1 MQFIKAIALAFDE
14 VPKAGLIAG
23 QKYLMVDD
31 QHAIVVL
38 ISTIDGRKFA
48 TVELSY
54 LVTRLQVTQEI
65 LLDHFTNE
73 LAKFF
78 RLPS

>member
-1 MQFIKAIALAFDE
+1 MQFIKAIARAFDE
-14 VPKAGLIAG
+14 VPKVDLIAG
-23 QKYLMVDD
+23 QKYLLVDD
-31 QHAIVVL
+31 QHAIVVY
-38 ISTIDGRKFA
+38 INTIDGRKFA

-78 RLPS
+78 RLPA

>member
-1 MQFIKAIALAFDE
+1 MQFTKTIALALDE
-14 VPKAGLIAG
+14 VPKADLISG

-31 QHAIVVL
+31 QHAIVVY
-38 ISTIDGRKFA
+38 IYTIDGRKFA

-54 LVTRLQVTQEI
+54 LAKRLQIERDI

-78 RLPS
+78 RLPA

>member
-14 VPKAGLIAG
+14 VPKVDLIAG
-23 QKYLMVDD
+23 QKYLLVDD
-31 QHAIVVL
+31 QHAIVVY
-38 ISTIDGRKFA
+38 INTIDGRKFA

-78 RLPS
+78 RLPA

>member
-1 MQFIKAIALAFDE
+1 MQFTKTIALALDE
-14 VPKAGLIAG
+14 VPKADLIAG

-31 QHAIVVL
+31 QHAIVVY
-38 ISTIDGRKFA
+38 INTIDGRKFA

-54 LVTRLQVTQEI
+54 LATRLQIERDIVLE
-65 LLDHFTNE
+65 HFTNE

-78 RLPS
+78 RLPA

>member
-14 VPKAGLIAG
+14 VPKADLIAG

-31 QHAIVVL
+31 QHAIVVY
-38 ISTIDGRKFA
+38 INTIDGRKFA

-54 LVTRLQVTQEI
+54 LATRLQIERDIVLE
-65 LLDHFTNE
+65 HFTNE

-78 RLPS
+78 RLPA

>member
-1 MQFIKAIALAFDE
+1 MQFTKAIALALDE
-14 VPKAGLIAG
+14 VQKADLVAG

-54 LVTRLQVTQEI
+54 LAVRLQIERDIV
-65 LLDHFTNE
+65 LDHFTNE

-78 RLPS
+78 RLPA

>member
-14 VPKAGLIAG
+14 VPKVDLIAG
-23 QKYLMVDD
+23 QKYLLVDD
-31 QHAIVVL
+31 QHAIVVY
-38 ISTIDGRKFA
+38 INTIDGRKFA

-54 LVTRLQVTQEI
+54 LATRLQIERDIVLE
-65 LLDHFTNE
+65 HFTNE

-78 RLPS
+78 RLPA

>member
-1 MQFIKAIALAFDE
+1 MQFTKTIALALDE
-14 VPKAGLIAG
+14 VPKADLVAG

-31 QHAIVVL
+31 QHAIVVY
-38 ISTIDGRKFA
+38 INTIDGRKFA

-78 RLPS
+78 RLPA

>member
-1 MQFIKAIALAFDE
+1 MQFTKAIALALDE
-14 VPKAGLIAG
+14 VPKADLVAG
-23 QKYLMVDD
+23 CKYLMVDD

-38 ISTIDGRKFA
+38 ISTIDGRRFA

-54 LVTRLQVTQEI
+54 LVLRLQIERDI

-73 LAKFF
+73 LSKFF
-78 RLPS
+78 RLPA

>member
-14 VPKAGLIAG
+14 VPKVDLIAG
-23 QKYLMVDD
+23 QKYLLVDD
-31 QHAIVVL
+31 QHAIVVY
-38 ISTIDGRKFA
+38 INTIDGRKFA

>member
-1 MQFIKAIALAFDE
+1 MQFTKTIALALDE
-14 VPKAGLIAG
+14 VPKADLIAG

-38 ISTIDGRKFA
+38 INTIDGRKFA
-48 TVELSY
+48 IVELSY

-65 LLDHFTNE
+65 VLDHFTNE

-78 RLPS
+78 RLPA

>member
-1 MQFIKAIALAFDE
+1 MQFTKTIALALDE
-14 VPKAGLIAG
+14 VPKADLIAG
-23 QKYLMVDD
+23 QRYLMVDD

-65 LLDHFTNE
+65 VLDHFTND

-78 RLPS
+78 RLPA

>member
-1 MQFIKAIALAFDE
+1 MQFTKTIALALDE
-14 VPKAGLIAG
+14 VPKADLIAG

-31 QHAIVVL
+31 THAIVVHV
-38 ISTIDGRKFA
+38 STVDGRKFA

-65 LLDHFTNE
+65 VLDHFTNQ

-78 RLPS
+78 KLPA

>member
-1 MQFIKAIALAFDE
+1 MQFTKTIALALDE
-14 VPKAGLIAG
+14 VPKSDLIAG

-31 QHAIVVL
+31 HHAMVVL
-38 ISTIDGRKFA
+38 VSSIDGRKFA

-65 LLDHFTNE
+65 VLDHFTNQ

-78 RLPS
+78 RLPA

>member
-1 MQFIKAIALAFDE
+1 MQFTKAIALALDE
-14 VPKAGLIAG
+14 VPKADLIAG
-23 QKYLMVDD
+23 QKYLMLDD
-31 QHAIVVL
+31 KHVIVVL

-54 LVTRLQVTQEI
+54 LAVRLEI
-65 LLDHFTNE
+65 ERDIVLDHFTNE

-78 RLPS
+78 RLPA